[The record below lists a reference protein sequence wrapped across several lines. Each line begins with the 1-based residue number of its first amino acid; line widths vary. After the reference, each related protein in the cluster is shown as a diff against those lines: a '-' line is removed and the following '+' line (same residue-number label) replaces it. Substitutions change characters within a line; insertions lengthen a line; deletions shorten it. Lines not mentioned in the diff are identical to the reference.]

1 MIIVLSLYYN
11 LLFLLA
17 PPAPKNITANRLNG
31 THMLISWEQ
40 ISLTEA
46 RGFIKFYR
54 IILQVV
60 STSRRK
66 RQTLTYE
73 VPANASSA
81 VLGDLNPSLS
91 YTVLVDATTNAG
103 PGSPASAP
111 NLPGK

>member
-1 MIIVLSLYYN
+1 
-11 LLFLLA
+11 
-17 PPAPKNITANRLNG
+17 
-31 THMLISWEQ
+31 MLISWEQ

-54 IILQVV
+54 IILQVL

-73 VPANASSA
+73 VPANTSST

-111 NLPGK
+111 NLPGNNN